1 MYFWIGLV
9 YPLTKLISLF
19 KNESPAQY
27 TMEQAL
33 RNCNFP
39 KRDWFSGWY
48 IGSSFCKATTQVEA
62 DAFQLDYE
70 LRLYF
75 RNRTDVSDD
84 ESEAEAEAEAEV
96 DNETDSETDVDNETE
111 AKTEDETEDEA
122 EVEAEV
128 EAIIKTLIKT

>member
-1 MYFWIGLV
+1 
-9 YPLTKLISLF
+9 
-19 KNESPAQY
+19 
-27 TMEQAL
+27 MEQAL

-84 ESEAEAEAEAEV
+84 ESEAEAEVDV
-96 DNETDSETDVDNETE
+96 DNETDSETDDEAE

-122 EVEAEV
+122 EAEL
-128 EAIIKTLIKT
+128 EAIIKT

>member
-1 MYFWIGLV
+1 
-9 YPLTKLISLF
+9 
-19 KNESPAQY
+19 
-27 TMEQAL
+27 MEQAL

-84 ESEAEAEAEAEV
+84 ESEAEAEV
-96 DNETDSETDVDNETE
+96 DNETDSETDDEAE

-122 EVEAEV
+122 EVEA
-128 EAIIKTLIKT
+128 IIKT

>member
-1 MYFWIGLV
+1 
-9 YPLTKLISLF
+9 
-19 KNESPAQY
+19 
-27 TMEQAL
+27 MEQAL

-84 ESEAEAEAEAEV
+84 ESETEAE
-96 DNETDSETDVDNETE
+96 TDDETDVDNET
-111 AKTEDETEDEA
+111 DVETEDEDA
-122 EVEAEV
+122 
-128 EAIIKTLIKT
+128 

>member
-1 MYFWIGLV
+1 
-9 YPLTKLISLF
+9 
-19 KNESPAQY
+19 
-27 TMEQAL
+27 MEQAL

-48 IGSSFCKATTQVEA
+48 IGNSFCKATTQVEA

-84 ESEAEAEAEAEV
+84 ESETEAE
-96 DNETDSETDVDNETE
+96 TDE
-111 AKTEDETEDEA
+111 TEDETEDEDA
-122 EVEAEV
+122 
-128 EAIIKTLIKT
+128 

>member
-1 MYFWIGLV
+1 V

-33 RNCNFP
+33 RKCNFP

-84 ESEAEAEAEAEV
+84 ESEAEAEVDV
-96 DNETDSETDVDNETE
+96 DNETDSETDVDNEAE

-122 EVEAEV
+122 EVEA
-128 EAIIKTLIKT
+128 IIKT

>member
-1 MYFWIGLV
+1 
-9 YPLTKLISLF
+9 
-19 KNESPAQY
+19 
-27 TMEQAL
+27 MEQAL

-84 ESEAEAEAEAEV
+84 ESETEAETDV
-96 DNETDSETDVDNETE
+96 DNETDAETDVDNETE
-111 AKTEDETEDEA
+111 AETEDETD
-122 EVEAEV
+122 VDNEAEV
-128 EAIIKTLIKT
+128 EAIIKT

>member
-1 MYFWIGLV
+1 
-9 YPLTKLISLF
+9 
-19 KNESPAQY
+19 
-27 TMEQAL
+27 MEQAL

-84 ESEAEAEAEAEV
+84 ESEAEAEV

-122 EVEAEV
+122 EVEA
-128 EAIIKTLIKT
+128 IIKT

>member
-1 MYFWIGLV
+1 
-9 YPLTKLISLF
+9 
-19 KNESPAQY
+19 
-27 TMEQAL
+27 MEQAL

-48 IGSSFCKATTQVEA
+48 ISNSFCKATTQVEA

-84 ESEAEAEAEAEV
+84 ESETEAETEA
-96 DNETDSETDVDNETE
+96 DDETDSETDVD
-111 AKTEDETEDEA
+111 DETDVDNEA
-122 EVEAEV
+122 EVA
-128 EAIIKTLIKT
+128 